1 MTDGRALVTK
11 LVAKLAARVGNRN
24 SRTETYVDVCYRPC
38 SAGSTKAET
47 RFAQPRQPSLR
58 GDFELNALTYWIG
71 MAGTTAFAI
80 TGVLAV
86 APKGIDFFGATV
98 LGIITA
104 IGGGTIRDIILGV
117 PVFWA
122 ADLAYI
128 WVALAASLATFA
140 ANSLFTRKEIYSLML
155 YLDGLGASLFA
166 IAATDKVWALDF
178 GRPLAPVILGII
190 TAIGGGLIRDVLAG
204 RQTLLMTREIYAIP
218 ISFGCAL
225 YVALLAFAPEYQSL
239 GAATAI
245 VLIFALR
252 AAAIHWNLTVPD
264 RLASKPKE
272 G

>member
-11 LVAKLAARVGNRN
+11 LVARLAAKFGSRN

-98 LGIITA
+98 LGLITA

-128 WVALAASLATFA
+128 WVALAASLAAFA
-140 ANSLFTRKEIYSLML
+140 ANSLFTRKEIFRLML
-155 YLDGLGASLFA
+155 YVDGLGASLFA

-178 GRPLAPVILGII
+178 GRPLAPILLGII

-204 RQTLLMTREIYAIP
+204 RPNLLMTREIYAIP
-218 ISFGCAL
+218 IMFGSTL
-225 YVALLAFAPEYQSL
+225 YVALLEFLPQHRSL
-239 GAATAI
+239 GAAAAI
-245 VLIFALR
+245 IAIFMAR
-252 AAAIHWNLTVPD
+252 AAAIHWNLSVPD
-264 RLASKPKE
+264 RLATRPKA